1 MTRVVVIP
9 QDDGACGRYRL
20 RWPAGILKAETGWD
34 IEIHQPG
41 SIKTAMKGDQLVGL
55 KGLSDPKSI
64 DLLVT
69 QRCHSPGALALL
81 RWAHTQG
88 IAVVV
93 DNDDA
98 MWCLDRDN
106 SAYAAWGN
114 GQWKFADAAAEIAD
128 VTTVTTQ
135 LLAKRYGK
143 HGRTEVIPNYVPAEA
158 IKNQVPARH
167 LFDDTLTVG
176 WAGSVGTHPNDLQV
190 MGNAIERFQRA
201 TGARVRVIGDAEGA
215 AKVWGVDVDKVDFQP
230 LGTPYYSALTSVDI
244 AVVPLADTTF
254 NRGKSWLKAME
265 FSMMGVP
272 VIASPTP
279 ANTQL
284 QRNVGPEWVQ
294 LAATPQEW
302 YSKLVSTSI
311 AINFRRIAEQERPVM
326 DDRVRTLLTMERNA
340 GRWEEAWKRAL
351 NRAAKRRLRNLGM
364 SLS

>member
-20 RWPAGILKAETGWD
+20 RWPAGILARDTGWD
-34 IEIHQPG
+34 IEIHKPG
-41 SIKTAMKGDQLVGL
+41 SIQTAMRGDELVGI
-55 KGLSDPKSI
+55 KGLPDPKSI

-81 RWAHTQG
+81 RWASSQG

-106 SAYAAWGN
+106 TAYAAWGN

-128 VTTVTTQ
+128 VTTVTTS

-143 HGRTEVIPNYVPAEA
+143 HGRTEIIPNYVPAEA
-158 IKNQVPARH
+158 LKNRQPVRH
-167 LFDDTLTVG
+167 LFDAQLTVG
-176 WAGSVGTHPNDLQV
+176 WAGSVGTHPHDLEV
-190 MGNAIERFQRA
+190 VGDAIKRFQLA
-201 TGARVRVIGDAEGA
+201 TGAKVRVVGDAEGA
-215 AKVWGVDVDKVDFQP
+215 AKVWGVNVDKVDFQP
-230 LGTPYYSALTSVDI
+230 LGTPYYSALTSIDI

-265 FSMMGVP
+265 FAMMGVP
-272 VIASPTP
+272 VVASPTP
-279 ANTQL
+279 ANQQL
-284 QRNVGPEWVQ
+284 SRTVGEQWVS
-294 LAATPQEW
+294 LASTPKEW
-302 YSKLVSTSI
+302 YSKLINASI
-311 AINFRRIAEQERPVM
+311 AVNFRRIAEQESAM
-326 DDRVRTLLTMERNA
+326 DERVVTMLTMERNA

-351 NRAAKRRLRNLGM
+351 NRAAKRRLSMLTTR
-364 SLS
+364 